1 MILNLAPTRAYHLD
15 TVSSLSFGSRT
26 KKIEVSEIENDP
38 VYRTMTKPLAATSS
52 IGGANFS
59 RQPLRPLTAAHNAN
73 KQETDP
79 KKQSAKPVKAFSV
92 YSDARKV
99 AARTSNPLAQHQG
112 LRKAE
117 PHKRPAEAN
126 VPAPR
131 PSKRP
136 ADHASRMRTTEPTFT
151 KESIDALI
159 SQRID
164 EKLAER
170 ALQDA
175 GNAPALSTELQ
186 KRLDDLEH
194 RIDAK
199 EDDEKGQGLQYL
211 LMAKQ
216 HVIRGEDVSALRM
229 YQLALPFFPGNRKLT
244 SKMDALE
251 ERIRNKK
258 MAGVGVKLEAEST
271 GSTALASAPSAKLT
285 GSLKAQMKASKSY
298 VETVD
303 EAEDDEFAP
312 PESDHDE
319 SYASDTSFKYT
330 RAVRMPKKL
339 AKKLPVFRDVACDQQ
354 PGIQSPKTAQL
365 LKIINSKD
373 VSQIKTLVGIGA
385 KKADAIVSSLL
396 EMEEVEIRDLEE
408 LASLKGLSGKSVE
421 TMRLGVWAGF

>member
-38 VYRTMTKPLAATSS
+38 IYRSMGKPLAATSS
-52 IGGANFS
+52 IGGTNIS

-73 KQETDP
+73 KQEADP
-79 KKQSAKPVKAFSV
+79 KKQGAKPVKAFSV
-92 YSDARKV
+92 YSDTRKV
-99 AARTSNPLAQHQG
+99 APRTSNPPAQNLG

-117 PHKRPAEAN
+117 AHKRPAESHALTS
-126 VPAPR
+126 R
-131 PSKRP
+131 PFKRS
-136 ADHASRMRTTEPTFT
+136 ADQSRMRNAEPALT

-175 GNAPALSTELQ
+175 GAAPALSAELQ

-199 EDDEKGQGLQYL
+199 EGDEKGQGLQYL

-216 HVIRGEDVSALRM
+216 HVIRGEDASALRM
-229 YQLALPFFPGNRKLT
+229 YQLAIPFFPGNLKLK
-244 SKMDALE
+244 SKMDTLE

-258 MAGVGVKLEAEST
+258 MAGVGVRVEAEVT
-271 GSTALASAPSAKLT
+271 GTAAPAPAPSAKLT
-285 GSLKAQMKASKSY
+285 GPLKAHNKTLKPYTDTRDGS
-298 VETVD
+298 D
-303 EAEDDEFAP
+303 DDEFAP
-312 PESDHDE
+312 RPESDHDE
-319 SYASDTSFKYT
+319 SYASDASFKYT
-330 RAVRMPKKL
+330 KAVRKPKKS
-339 AKKLPVFRDVACDQQ
+339 ARKLPIFRDVAGDEH
-354 PGIQSPKTAQL
+354 PGANSPKTAQL
-365 LKIINSKD
+365 LKIINSRD
-373 VSQIKTLVGIGA
+373 VSQIKTLVGVGA

-396 EMEEVEIRDLEE
+396 EMEDEEILDLEG

-421 TMRLGVWAGF
+421 TMRMGVWAGF